1 MGGDDGAGL
10 GSSCSIGAKQ
20 ENRISKLCVCF
31 RNATMLFLRGRE
43 HDVTAHDI
51 Y

>member
-1 MGGDDGAGL
+1 MGGDDGAGQ
-10 GSSCSIGAKQ
+10 GSSRSIGVKQ
-20 ENRISKLCVCF
+20 NRISKLCVCF